1 MIDHLHRAVPAHA
14 SRREFLSIGAVGL
27 LSLSF
32 TQPGDAM
39 TRKRLF
45 RRRGP
50 AVHTAKRGNP
60 AVIVGEKAHRY
71 EVQHD
76 WPQLPDNFSWQTT
89 HNVAVDQS
97 GNLYV
102 IHEGD
107 RKLADHPSIFVF
119 DPEGKYIRSF
129 GSEFQGGGHGLEIRR
144 EPDGE
149 FLYVTGYQHLKNFA
163 KYDLQGERVWMQR
176 APMES
181 GIYADG
187 EHQATTGRWGRD
199 RFMPT
204 NFAFLP
210 DGGFMLA
217 DGYGT
222 FTIHRYDA
230 DGKWIS
236 TFGSP
241 GKADGQF
248 NLPHGL
254 WLDDRQEEPLV
265 VVADRVNGRLQW
277 FDLHGMH
284 KKTLDGF
291 ILPANCDVHGD
302 TLLVPDLSARITLLD
317 KENQPLAQLGDDS
330 EWRKAVLK
338 DGMALRTK
346 PDEWQTGRFLHPH
359 DACFDRDGNIFVAE
373 WVAPGRVTRLVKQS

>member
-1 MIDHLHRAVPAHA
+1 MTDQIQSAVS
-14 SRREFLSIGAVGL
+14 SRRQFLSIGTAGL
-27 LSLSF
+27 LSMSF
-32 TQPGDAM
+32 GDTAQAF

-50 AVHTAKRGNP
+50 AIHTEKRGNP
-60 AVIVGEKAHRY
+60 TVVVGENDYRY

-76 WPQLPDNFSWQTT
+76 WPQLPDQFTWQTT

-107 RKLADHPSIFVF
+107 RRLTDHPSIFVF
-119 DPEGKYIRSF
+119 DPQGRYVRSF
-129 GSEFQGGGHGLEIRR
+129 GNEFQGGGHGLEIRR
-144 EPDGE
+144 ESDGE
-149 FLYVTGYQHLKNFA
+149 FIYVTGYQHLKNFA
-163 KYDLQGERVWMQR
+163 KYDLQGERVWVQR

-181 GIYADG
+181 GIYATG
-187 EHQATTGRWGRD
+187 EDQATTGTWGRD

-222 FTIHRYDA
+222 FAIHRYDA
-230 DGKWIS
+230 DGKWTS

-254 WLDDRQEEPLV
+254 WLDDRYEEPLV

-277 FDLHGMH
+277 FDLQGVH

-291 ILPANCDVHGD
+291 ILPANCDVHD
-302 TLLVPDLSARITLLD
+302 DVLLVPDLSARITLLD
-317 KENQPLAQLGDDS
+317 KQHRQLVQLGEDA

-338 DGMALRTK
+338 DGMALRTQ
-346 PDEWQTGRFLHPH
+346 PSEWQDGRFLHPH
-359 DACFDRDGNIFVAE
+359 DACFDADGNIFVAE
-373 WVAPGRVTRLVKQS
+373 WVAPGRVTRLVRRS